1 MKIKTTIRIQT
12 REYQIDH
19 QVRKEPQIH
28 QKTGVCREFPPWELR
43 KPIKQ
48 QQQGMYEREHT

>member
-1 MKIKTTIRIQT
+1 
-12 REYQIDH
+12 
-19 QVRKEPQIH
+19 VRKEPQIH
-28 QKTGVCREFPPWELR
+28 QQTGVCREFPPWELR